1 MKKYAGNDSGFMAA
15 AAEEEKRKAAE
26 DRRKEHAAKLT
37 GAHTTKPIEDRAMV
51 NRWISIAKEHDRNM
65 KRGGVSWYM
74 LLLLGFS
81 TGLRIGDLCTL
92 RVKDV
97 WDRERICIIAEKT
110 GKMTDI
116 YVREDTRKAIM
127 AGLKDRKTGEK
138 PDGNDWALNSRQ
150 RNRADGRKKP
160 ISRQRCYSIMRE
172 IAKKAGFNEHVGCHT
187 MRKTFAWNLYES
199 TGRNLAIVQKQ
210 LNHSSQEATIH
221 YLGLDQKTLDNAIK
235 NMPSFV

>member
-1 MKKYAGNDSGFMAA
+1 MKRFAAKDSEFMAA
-15 AAEEEKRKAAE
+15 AAEEEKARAAE
-26 DRRKEHAAKLT
+26 ERKREHAAKLT
-37 GAHTTKPIEDRAMV
+37 GAHTTKPIEDRGMV
-51 NRWISIAKEHDRNM
+51 NKWIAIAKEHDRERI
-65 KRGGVSWYM
+65 RGGVSWYM

-97 WDRERICIIAEKT
+97 RDRERVCIIAEKT

-116 YVREDTRKAIM
+116 YLREDTRRAIKA
-127 AGLKDRKTGEK
+127 ALKDA
-138 PDGNDWALNSRQ
+138 DGNDWALCSRQ
-150 RNRADGRKKP
+150 KNRADGKDKP
-160 ISRQRCYSIMRE
+160 ISRQRCYAIIKE
-172 IAKKAGFNEHVGCHT
+172 IAEKAGFTEHVGCHT
-187 MRKTFAWNLYES
+187 MRKTFAWTLYES

-221 YLGLDQKTLDNAIK
+221 YLGLDQKVLDNAIM

>member
-1 MKKYAGNDSGFMAA
+1 MKRFTAKDSEFMAA
-15 AAEEEKRKAAE
+15 AAEEEKARAAE
-26 DRRKEHAAKLT
+26 ERKREHAAKLT

-51 NRWISIAKEHDRNM
+51 NKWIAIAKEHDRYR

-97 WDRERICIIAEKT
+97 RDRERVCIIAEKT

-116 YVREDTRKAIM
+116 YLREDTRRAIKA
-127 AGLKDRKTGEK
+127 ALKDA
-138 PDGNDWALNSRQ
+138 DGNDWALNSRQ
-150 RNRADGRKKP
+150 KNRANGKNKP
-160 ISRQRCYSIMRE
+160 ISRQRCYAIIKE
-172 IAKKAGFNEHVGCHT
+172 IAEKAGFAEHVGCHT

-221 YLGLDQKTLDNAIK
+221 YLGLDQKVMDNAIM
-235 NMPSFV
+235 NIPSFV

>member
-1 MKKYAGNDSGFMAA
+1 MAH
-15 AAEEEKRKAAE
+15 AAEEEKERAAE
-26 DRRKEHAAKLT
+26 ARRREHAAKLT

-51 NRWISIAKEHDRNM
+51 AKWIAIAKEHDRDM

-97 WDRERICIIAEKT
+97 RGRERVCIIAEKT

-116 YVREDTRKAIM
+116 YLREDTRRAIDAALKKA
-127 AGLKDRKTGEK
+127 
-138 PDGNDWALNSRQ
+138 DGNDFALNSRQ
-150 RNRADGRKKP
+150 KDRATGGNKP
-160 ISRQRCYSIMRE
+160 ISRQRCYSIIKE
-172 IAKKAGFNEHVGCHT
+172 IAALAGFEEHVGCHT

-221 YLGLDQKTLDNAIK
+221 YLGLDQKAMDNAIM